1 MSGTVLCN
9 VHCSGHSVCVSMIVV
24 AVFEG
29 LITANVFIVV
39 TFEYATN

>member
-9 VHCSGHSVCVSMIVV
+9 VQWSGRSVCVSIVVV

-39 TFEYATN
+39 TCEYATN